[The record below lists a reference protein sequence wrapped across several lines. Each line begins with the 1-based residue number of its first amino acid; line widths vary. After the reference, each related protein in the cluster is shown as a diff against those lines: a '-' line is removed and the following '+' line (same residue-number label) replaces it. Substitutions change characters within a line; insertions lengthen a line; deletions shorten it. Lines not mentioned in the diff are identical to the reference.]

1 MKKTLIYVLVIFAI
15 IVGLTAGGII
25 GFQTGYSRYYYAE
38 PPEGPY
44 NWYYLGTVIDVT
56 PKDSADEFTI
66 TVELSDNF
74 DKTVRTFRITPHT
87 AVVGEISPESL
98 RSGDYVELFVKTY
111 HHLPEVRCELFCA
124 KFVED

>member
-1 MKKTLIYVLVIFAI
+1 MKKVLGRVLVIIAV
-15 IVGLTAGGII
+15 IVGFTAGGII
-25 GFQTGYSRYYYAE
+25 GFQAGCSRYYYAE

-44 NWYYLGTVIDVT
+44 NWYYLGTVIEST
-56 PKDSADEFTI
+56 TEKADEFVI

-74 DKTVRTFRITPHT
+74 DNTVRIFRITPHT
-87 AVVGEISPESL
+87 AVVGEISPENL
-98 RSGDYVELFVKTY
+98 RSGDYVEFFVKTY